1 MIVPI
6 DSSHPRADTATIR
19 WKCMKP
25 AHIAYFHIPKCSG
38 TTVTEFFSRK
48 FGKESVLT
56 NSTTLDYL
64 ITPSTYL
71 SSYKVF
77 AGHISYDCLPLLP
90 SDCSFVTVL
99 RNPHSRLLSLYR
111 YYRGLDAKLHH
122 PQSAVLAK
130 TMDFHDWLECNDP
143 TVIVETRNAILRQ
156 FVPDSFFRNK
166 SPACPH
172 NMLKTAGDFI
182 NRFQAV
188 GFVEELSVTI
198 QILSQAFELPLN
210 GVDSDIRLNVSTDET
225 LTFSRDR
232 LRAFFE
238 EHSWLDLEFLR
249 NCITVFRRQ
258 CPVEYRKCLKDLEL
272 RIFS

>member
-1 MIVPI
+1 
-6 DSSHPRADTATIR
+6 
-19 WKCMKP
+19 MKP
-25 AHIAYFHIPKCSG
+25 AHIAYFHVPKCSG

-99 RNPHSRLLSLYR
+99 RNPYSRLLSLYR
-111 YYRGLDAKLHH
+111 YYRGLDANLHL

-130 TMDFHDWLECNDP
+130 TMDLHDWLECNDP
-143 TVIVETRNAILRQ
+143 NVIVETRNAILRQ
-156 FVPDSFFRNK
+156 FVPDSFFRNR

-182 NRFQAV
+182 NRFHAV
-188 GFVEELSVTI
+188 GFVEELSVTM
-198 QILSQAFELPLN
+198 QILSQVFELPLDD
-210 GVDSDIRLNVSTDET
+210 VDSDIRLNVSTDEE
-225 LTFSRDR
+225 LTFSPDR

-238 EHSWLDLEFLR
+238 ERSWLDLEFLR

-258 CPVEYRKCLKDLEL
+258 CPVEYRKRLKDLEL